1 MQDPLNISDEAC
13 LELDELI
20 PPRAYAFQS
29 SHLKDFYVFSD
40 GMKTILEDLKK
51 LGSTSGVP
59 LLITG
64 STGSGKELAAM
75 FMHYE
80 VDQNAGAYI
89 AINCT
94 NMNRE
99 MFEAELFGYKG
110 GAFTGASREGHQG
123 YIKQADHG
131 TLFLDEISEVDIDL
145 QAKLLRLLEEKEYY
159 PVGGSRKQQA
169 NCRMI
174 FATNRNLEK
183 MVKNGKL
190 RKDLFY
196 RLNVVK
202 IHIPPLEERK
212 DEIIPMLAF
221 FVKQLNHEF
230 QKEVRYIQ
238 GKVLKFIYLYN
249 WPGNLREL
257 KNFIT
262 QIMVFIEGDTITFE
276 HLQAKDELDR
286 MQTQYYQS
294 TLGSGK
300 TSREEMIAELLKEP
314 FDLEQF
320 TMDVVQAALKKFN
333 GNKSKTAQFLG
344 LKREQLYNRYKT
356 D

>member
-20 PPRAYAFQS
+20 PSHKYTFQS
-29 SHLKDFYVFSD
+29 NHLKDFYVFSE

-51 LGSTSGVP
+51 LGSTTGVP

-75 FMHYE
+75 FMHHE
-80 VDQNAGAYI
+80 VDQNSGEYI

-94 NMNRE
+94 NMNKE

-123 YIKQADHG
+123 YIKQADRG
-131 TLFLDEISEVDIDL
+131 TLFLDEISEIDLDL
-145 QAKLLRLLEEKEYY
+145 QAKLLRLLEEREYY
-159 PVGGSRKQQA
+159 PVGGSQRQQV
-169 NCRMI
+169 NCRMV

-183 MVKNGKL
+183 MLETGRL
-190 RKDLFY
+190 RRDLFY

-202 IHIPPLEERK
+202 MHIPSLEERK
-212 DEIIPMLAF
+212 EEIIPMLGF
-221 FVKQLNHEF
+221 FVKELNREF

-238 GKVLKFIYLYN
+238 GKVLKFMYLYN
-249 WPGNLREL
+249 WPGNIREL

-276 HLQAKDELDR
+276 HLQTKDELDR
-286 MQTQYYQS
+286 MQTQFYQGDF
-294 TLGSGK
+294 GSAK
-300 TSREEMIAELLKEP
+300 PSREEIINELLKEP
-314 FDLEQF
+314 FDLEKF
-320 TMDVVQAALKKFN
+320 SMDVVRATLKKFN

-344 LKREQLYNRYKT
+344 LKREQMYNRYKT

>member
-1 MQDPLNISDEAC
+1 MQDPLNISDEAY

-20 PPRAYAFQS
+20 PSHKYTFQS
-29 SHLKDFYVFSD
+29 GHLKDFFVFSAK
-40 GMKTILEDLKK
+40 MKTILEDLKK
-51 LGSTSGVP
+51 LSSNTGVP

-75 FMHYE
+75 FMHHE
-80 VDQNAGAYI
+80 VDQNSGEYI

-123 YIKQADHG
+123 YIKQADNG
-131 TLFLDEISEVDIDL
+131 TLFLDEISEIDLDL

-159 PVGGSRKQQA
+159 PVGGSRKQQV
-169 NCRMI
+169 NCRLV

-190 RKDLFY
+190 RQDLFY

-212 DEIIPMLAF
+212 EEIVPMLAF
-221 FVKQLNHEF
+221 FVKALNREF
-230 QKEVRYIQ
+230 QKEVHYIQ
-238 GKVLKFIYLYN
+238 GKVLKFMYLYN
-249 WPGNLREL
+249 WPGNIREL
-257 KNFIT
+257 RNFIT
-262 QIMVFIEGDTITFE
+262 QIMVFIEGDTIKFE

-286 MQTQYYQS
+286 MQTQFYQDN
-294 TLGSGK
+294 LGAMLS
-300 TSREEMIAELLKEP
+300 SREEIINELLKEP
-314 FDLEQF
+314 FDLEKF
-320 TMDVVQAALKKFN
+320 SMDIVRATLEKFN